1 MFVVYRPPQPLWE
14 GFKVVE
20 LATMLALACILFN
33 RQQGSSEEALRQSSS
48 SGRSLPSERMRCSRN
63 PHNHFPLL
71 E

>member
-1 MFVVYRPPQPLWE
+1 MFVVYGPPQPLWE

-20 LATMLALACILFN
+20 LATMLALPCILFN
-33 RQQGSSEEALRQSSS
+33 RQHGSSEEALRQSSS